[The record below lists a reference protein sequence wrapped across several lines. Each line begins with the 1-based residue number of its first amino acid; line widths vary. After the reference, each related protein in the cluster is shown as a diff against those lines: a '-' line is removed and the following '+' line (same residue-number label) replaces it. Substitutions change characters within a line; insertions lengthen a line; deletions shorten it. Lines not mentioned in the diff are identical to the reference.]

1 MSRRFLRGKE
11 ANAKERFMI
20 SNFRERQ
27 SDPKQHVTVGV
38 DGLAHFGV
46 DVVE

>member
-1 MSRRFLRGKE
+1 
-11 ANAKERFMI
+11 MI

-27 SDPKQHVTVGV
+27 SDPKQQVTVGV

-46 DVVE
+46 DVVRMAAARQPPFAFTRA

>member
-1 MSRRFLRGKE
+1 MSRPVPVRKRVC
-11 ANAKERFMI
+11 AKERFMI